1 MTMARISYDER
12 TAAAFKAVREVP
24 RDGLWEWREA
34 VRRHLRPS
42 PGMTLMDIG
51 AGTGAF
57 AAAFS
62 DWFDITVLAVEPSAA
77 MRGQIPRTQGIQ
89 VFEGHASALPLPDE
103 SADAAWLSLVI
114 HHIPDLA
121 VAAQEIR
128 RVLRPGA
135 PVLIRQGFADR
146 YEPLGDLKLDRIE
159 LVRWFPETARSIE
172 TFPSIQRTCTAF
184 AAAGFHQEGLEQVR
198 ETYPTS
204 LADFLS
210 KVDTFRYADT
220 TMRDLTDSEFLRGK
234 ERLRRAA
241 RHAENT
247 ANPEPRSNWLDLL
260 VLR

>member
-1 MTMARISYDER
+1 MARISYDEQ

-24 RDGLWEWREA
+24 RDGLSEWREA

-42 PGMTLMDIG
+42 QGMTLVDIG

-62 DWFDITVLAVEPSAA
+62 DWFDLSVVAVEPSAA
-77 MRGQIPRTQGIQ
+77 MRDQIPRTPAIQ
-89 VFEGHASALPLPDE
+89 VLEGNASTLPLPDA

-114 HHIPDLA
+114 HHIPDLG
-121 VAAQEIR
+121 AAAREIR

-135 PVLIRQGFADR
+135 PVLIRQGFPDR
-146 YEPLGDLKLDRIE
+146 YEPSGNLKLDSIE
-159 LVRWFPETARSIE
+159 LVRWFPETARMAG
-172 TFPSIQRTCTAF
+172 TFPSLKDTCHAF
-184 AAAGFHQEGLEQVR
+184 AAAGFRRDGLEQVR

-204 LADFLS
+204 LADFLGQL
-210 KVDTFRYADT
+210 DTFRQADT
-220 TMRDLTDSEFLRGK
+220 TMRNLTEDEFLRGK
-234 ERLRRAA
+234 ERLRRAV
-241 RHAENT
+241 RQAEDA